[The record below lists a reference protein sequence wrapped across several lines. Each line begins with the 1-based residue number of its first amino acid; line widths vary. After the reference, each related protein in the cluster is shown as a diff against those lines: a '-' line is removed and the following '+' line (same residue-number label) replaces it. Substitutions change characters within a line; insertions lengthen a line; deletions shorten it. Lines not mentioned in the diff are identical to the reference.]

1 MKRVSLLLALL
12 TSLVLAWVI
21 PAASAASPPTTSV
34 WHRLNPDQS
43 NPAPEHERLQ
53 CIETSVWV
61 CRYDKVPEPD
71 LNFSWSS
78 TTGHFVGSDITDS
91 WTCPTW
97 FDDCG
102 AVTLVVEGT
111 ALYVPEGG
119 RPFRVLTDLV
129 FSGDEMLNV
138 YWVDFGFACPWFS
151 TFEAALS
158 ANPFPLPFNG
168 VDWPNPDCSFAPS

>member
-61 CRYDKVPEPD
+61 CRYDKVPERAGAELLMELDHRPLRGSRHLRQLDLPD
-71 LNFSWSS
+71 L
-78 TTGHFVGSDITDS
+78 V
-91 WTCPTW
+91 
-97 FDDCG
+97 
-102 AVTLVVEGT
+102 
-111 ALYVPEGG
+111 
-119 RPFRVLTDLV
+119 
-129 FSGDEMLNV
+129 
-138 YWVDFGFACPWFS
+138 
-151 TFEAALS
+151 
-158 ANPFPLPFNG
+158 
-168 VDWPNPDCSFAPS
+168 